1 MHIRVTCDFSLFL
14 DNCCVWIYKYV
25 VWSFAGRCCNLTLRV
40 NRLYFYLN
48 IVNWR
53 LVCRIS
59 SRGVH
64 KTPEGVVNKFQF
76 QFQFQY
82 LFVWV
87 KNTDLTRRNALL
99 DCCPVFQSVIIESKT
114 ENHIFYEKKRERK
127 AVKKIDK
134 QISTHRP
141 IDPPSTVFIACSL
154 HWQFLFTSLSSSSFF
169 YLNLVSFTLWRIV
182 TFSNWKH

>member
-1 MHIRVTCDFSLFL
+1 MHIWVTCDFSLFL

-99 DCCPVFQSVIIESKT
+99 DCCPVFQSVIIESKIEKYT
-114 ENHIFYEKKRERK
+114 FPPPPPFCYTISALNNLSWFHILWEEEGEREAAK
-127 AVKKIDK
+127 ETD
-134 QISTHRP
+134 
-141 IDPPSTVFIACSL
+141 
-154 HWQFLFTSLSSSSFF
+154 
-169 YLNLVSFTLWRIV
+169 N
-182 TFSNWKH
+182 